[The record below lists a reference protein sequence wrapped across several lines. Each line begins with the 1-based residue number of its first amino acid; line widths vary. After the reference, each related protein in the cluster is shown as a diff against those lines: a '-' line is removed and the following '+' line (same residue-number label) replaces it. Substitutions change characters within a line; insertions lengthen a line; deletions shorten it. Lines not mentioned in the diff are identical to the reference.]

1 MRCPPLLLLSLARAG
16 AGQRARIEAE
26 LREALFEYPDLHG
39 EQHGDAELRESKSLV
54 NTFPFRQTSHHGEA
68 EQRRPWVGQQQAS
81 GRASKQGEDSFSVSF
96 DSVAAS
102 QPGAGGKR
110 CVDKLQMVEETVYDE
125 VFILNN
131 DGNICCFYLLCAGD
145 RVQPQLRQAVPHHLR
160 HQLRGAA
167 GGGVRGELP
176 EDLLHPL

>member
-1 MRCPPLLLLSLARAG
+1 MRCPPLLLLLSLARAG

-26 LREALFEYPDLHG
+26 LREALFGYPDLHG
-39 EQHGDAELRESKSLV
+39 EQHGDQQGNHQGDAELRESKSLV
-54 NTFPFRQTSHHGEA
+54 NTFPFSQTSHHGEA
-68 EQRRPWVGQQQAS
+68 EQRRPWAGQQQAS

-125 VFILNN
+125 VWILDI
-131 DGNICCFYLLCAGD
+131 DGDIQLSYLLC
-145 RVQPQLRQAVPHHLR
+145 R
-160 HQLRGAA
+160 
-167 GGGVRGELP
+167 
-176 EDLLHPL
+176 

>member
-1 MRCPPLLLLSLARAG
+1 MRCPSLLLLVSLARAG

-26 LREALFEYPDLHG
+26 LREALFGYPDLHG
-39 EQHGDAELRESKSLV
+39 EQHGDQQGNHQGDAAELRESKSLV
-54 NTFPFRQTSHHGEA
+54 NTFPFSQTSHHGGHHGEA
-68 EQRRPWVGQQQAS
+68 EQRRPWAGQQQAS

-125 VFILNN
+125 VWILDR
-131 DGNICCFYLLCAGD
+131 DGDICLYLHCAGD
-145 RVQPQLRQAVPHHLR
+145 RV
-160 HQLRGAA
+160 
-167 GGGVRGELP
+167 
-176 EDLLHPL
+176 

>member
-1 MRCPPLLLLSLARAG
+1 MRCPLLLLLLLSLARAG

-26 LREALFEYPDLHG
+26 LREALFGYPDLHG
-39 EQHGDAELRESKSLV
+39 EQYGDQQGNHQGNQQGDAELRESKSLV
-54 NTFPFRQTSHHGEA
+54 NTFPFSQTSHHGGHHGEA
-68 EQRRPWVGQQQAS
+68 EQRRPWAGQQQAS

-125 VFILNN
+125 VLILDI
-131 DGNICCFYLLCAGD
+131 DGDGDICFNLHCAGD
-145 RVQPQLRQAVPHHLR
+145 RV
-160 HQLRGAA
+160 
-167 GGGVRGELP
+167 
-176 EDLLHPL
+176 

>member
-1 MRCPPLLLLSLARAG
+1 MRCPPLLLLLSLARAG

-26 LREALFEYPDLHG
+26 LREALFGYPDLHG
-39 EQHGDAELRESKSLV
+39 EQHGDQQGNHQGDAAELRESKSLV
-54 NTFPFRQTSHHGEA
+54 NTFPFSQTSHHGGHHGEA
-68 EQRRPWVGQQQAS
+68 EQRRPWAGQQQAS

-125 VFILNN
+125 VWILDR
-131 DGNICCFYLLCAGD
+131 DGDICLYLHCAGD
-145 RVQPQLRQAVPHHLR
+145 RV
-160 HQLRGAA
+160 
-167 GGGVRGELP
+167 
-176 EDLLHPL
+176 

>member
-1 MRCPPLLLLSLARAG
+1 MRCPPLLLLLVSLARAG

-26 LREALFEYPDLHG
+26 LREAPFGYPDLHG
-39 EQHGDAELRESKSLV
+39 DNQQGDAELRESKSLV
-54 NTFPFRQTSHHGEA
+54 NTFPFSQTSHHGEA
-68 EQRRPWVGQQQAS
+68 EQRRPWAGQQQAS

-125 VFILNN
+125 VWILDN
-131 DGNICCFYLLCAGD
+131 DGYIFFYLHCAGD
-145 RVQPQLRQAVPHHLR
+145 RV
-160 HQLRGAA
+160 
-167 GGGVRGELP
+167 
-176 EDLLHPL
+176 

>member
-1 MRCPPLLLLSLARAG
+1 MRCPPLLLLVSLARAG

-39 EQHGDAELRESKSLV
+39 EQHGDNHQGDAELRESKSLV
-54 NTFPFRQTSHHGEA
+54 NTFPFSQTSHHGEA
-68 EQRRPWVGQQQAS
+68 EQRRPWAGQQQAS

-125 VFILNN
+125 VWILDN
-131 DGNICCFYLLCAGD
+131 DGYIFFYLHCAGD
-145 RVQPQLRQAVPHHLR
+145 RV
-160 HQLRGAA
+160 
-167 GGGVRGELP
+167 
-176 EDLLHPL
+176 

>member
-1 MRCPPLLLLSLARAG
+1 MRCPPLLLLLSLARAG

-26 LREALFEYPDLHG
+26 LREALFGYPDLHG
-39 EQHGDAELRESKSLV
+39 DQQGNHQGDAELRESKSLV
-54 NTFPFRQTSHHGEA
+54 NTFPFSQTSHHGGHHGEA
-68 EQRRPWVGQQQAS
+68 EQRRPWAGQQQQAS

-125 VFILNN
+125 VWILDN
-131 DGNICCFYLLCAGD
+131 DGNIFFYLHCAGD
-145 RVQPQLRQAVPHHLR
+145 RV
-160 HQLRGAA
+160 
-167 GGGVRGELP
+167 
-176 EDLLHPL
+176 

>member
-1 MRCPPLLLLSLARAG
+1 MRCPQLLLLLLSLARAG

-26 LREALFEYPDLHG
+26 LREALFGYPDLHGGQHG
-39 EQHGDAELRESKSLV
+39 EQHGDNQQGDAAELRESKSLV
-54 NTFPFRQTSHHGEA
+54 NTFPFSQTSHHGGHHGEA
-68 EQRRPWVGQQQAS
+68 EQRRPWAGQQQAS

-125 VFILNN
+125 VYCLLDS
-131 DGNICCFYLLCAGD
+131 DGNIQFSYLLC
-145 RVQPQLRQAVPHHLR
+145 R
-160 HQLRGAA
+160 
-167 GGGVRGELP
+167 
-176 EDLLHPL
+176 

>member
-1 MRCPPLLLLSLARAG
+1 MRCPLLLLLLLSLARAG

-26 LREALFEYPDLHG
+26 LREALFGYPDLHG
-39 EQHGDAELRESKSLV
+39 EQHGDNQQGNHQGDAAELRESKSLV
-54 NTFPFRQTSHHGEA
+54 NTFPFSQTSHHGGHHGEA
-68 EQRRPWVGQQQAS
+68 EQRRPWAGQQQAS

-125 VFILNN
+125 VLILDN
-131 DGNICCFYLLCAGD
+131 DRDIFFNLHCAGD
-145 RVQPQLRQAVPHHLR
+145 RV
-160 HQLRGAA
+160 
-167 GGGVRGELP
+167 
-176 EDLLHPL
+176 

>member
-1 MRCPPLLLLSLARAG
+1 MRCPPLLLLLSLARAG

-26 LREALFEYPDLHG
+26 LREALFGYPDLHG
-39 EQHGDAELRESKSLV
+39 GQHGDQQGNQQGDAELRESKSLV
-54 NTFPFRQTSHHGEA
+54 NTFPFSQTSHHGEA
-68 EQRRPWVGQQQAS
+68 EQRRPWAGQQQAS

-125 VFILNN
+125 VWILDN
-131 DGNICCFYLLCAGD
+131 DRDICFNLHSAGD
-145 RVQPQLRQAVPHHLR
+145 RV
-160 HQLRGAA
+160 
-167 GGGVRGELP
+167 
-176 EDLLHPL
+176 

>member
-1 MRCPPLLLLSLARAG
+1 MLLLLSLARAG

-39 EQHGDAELRESKSLV
+39 GQHGDQQGDAELRESKSLV
-54 NTFPFRQTSHHGEA
+54 NTFPFSQTSHHGGHHGEA
-68 EQRRPWVGQQQAS
+68 EQRRPWAGQQLAS

-125 VFILNN
+125 VLIL
-131 DGNICCFYLLCAGD
+131 DIDVNIQLSYCNRSIQFYAY
-145 RVQPQLRQAVPHHLR
+145 VNKIFHL
-160 HQLRGAA
+160 
-167 GGGVRGELP
+167 VN
-176 EDLLHPL
+176 

>member
-1 MRCPPLLLLSLARAG
+1 MKCPPLLLLVSLARAG

-26 LREALFEYPDLHG
+26 LREALFGYPDLHG
-39 EQHGDAELRESKSLV
+39 GQHGGQHGDADLRESKSLV
-54 NTFPFRQTSHHGEA
+54 NTFPFSQTSHHGEA
-68 EQRRPWVGQQQAS
+68 EQRRPWAGQQQAS

-125 VFILNN
+125 VWILDN
-131 DGNICCFYLLCAGD
+131 DRDICFNLHSAGD
-145 RVQPQLRQAVPHHLR
+145 RV
-160 HQLRGAA
+160 
-167 GGGVRGELP
+167 
-176 EDLLHPL
+176 

>member
-39 EQHGDAELRESKSLV
+39 GQHGEQQGNHQGDAELRESKSLV
-54 NTFPFRQTSHHGEA
+54 NTFPFSQTSHHGEA
-68 EQRRPWVGQQQAS
+68 EQRRPWAGQQQAS
-81 GRASKQGEDSFSVSF
+81 GRASKQGADSFSVSF

-125 VFILNN
+125 VLILDG
-131 DGNICCFYLLCAGD
+131 DGNIFFYLHCALC
-145 RVQPQLRQAVPHHLR
+145 R
-160 HQLRGAA
+160 
-167 GGGVRGELP
+167 
-176 EDLLHPL
+176 